1 MTYKK
6 TLYLG
11 LLFVTALLHAQIQ
24 TQPEDWTKLAVTRSQ
39 FAPTSPIEAGVQTQ
53 PGFTRELLQ
62 VEWRGGDPIDLYI
75 VRPANVVK
83 PPVVLF
89 LYSWPTDTDT
99 FRNDAWCIN
108 VTRHSFAAVGFV
120 SALTGHRYHSRPW
133 KESFV
138 SELPE
143 ALGKSVHDVQLLL
156 DYLATRNDLDIT
168 RAGMFGQGS
177 GGTIALLAA
186 SVDPRLKAIDV
197 IDPWADWPDWFHSSP
212 LAQDGSRPEYVT
224 AAFLEKA
231 APFDPTFVSPK
242 MAQHNVRLEQTVFNP
257 SVPIAARERLRNV
270 WRDKATY
277 ILYAN
282 EEQYRSQAM
291 SNGQILDWLQAR
303 LGQSVPDADLLAP
316 PKETK

>member
-6 TLYLG
+6 ILPFA
-11 LLFVTALLHAQIQ
+11 LLLVTALLHAQ
-24 TQPEDWTKLAVTRSQ
+24 TQPEDWTKLAATRNQ
-39 FAPTSPIEAGVQTQ
+39 FAPASPIEAGVQAQ

-75 VRPANVVK
+75 VRPANAVK
-83 PPVVLF
+83 PPVVIF

-99 FRNDAWCIN
+99 FRNDAWCAN
-108 VTRHSFAAVGFV
+108 VTRHGLAAVGFV
-120 SALTGHRYHSRPW
+120 SALTGHRYHGRPW

-156 DYLATRNDLDIT
+156 DYLGTRNDLDIT

-212 LAQDGSRPEYVT
+212 LAQDGSRPEYGT

-231 APFDPTFVSPK
+231 APFDPTVTSPK
-242 MAQHNVRLEQTVFNP
+242 LTQSNVRLEQTAFNP
-257 SVPIAARERLRNV
+257 SVPIAARQQLRNAL
-270 WRDKATY
+270 RDKATY

-282 EEQYRSQAM
+282 EAQYRSQAM
-291 SNGQILDWLQAR
+291 SDGQILNWLQSR
-303 LGQSVPDADLLAP
+303 LAESGSDTSQLAL